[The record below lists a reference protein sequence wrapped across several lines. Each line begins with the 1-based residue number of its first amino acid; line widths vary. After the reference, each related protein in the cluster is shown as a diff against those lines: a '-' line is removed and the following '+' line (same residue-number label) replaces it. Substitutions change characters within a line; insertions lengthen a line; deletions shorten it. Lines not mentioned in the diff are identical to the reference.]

1 MPEIG
6 YKSKSKIQSRETVY
20 LGKKEAVPGDKK
32 RKQMDDPEQGKS
44 WFGVENRPK
53 TSLYK
58 GNLTHHSLFG

>member
-6 YKSKSKIQSRETVY
+6 YKSKSKIQSREI
-20 LGKKEAVPGDKK
+20 LDLEKKAVPRDKK
-32 RKQMDDPEQGKS
+32 RKQMEDPEQGKS
-44 WFGVENRPK
+44 WFGVESRPK